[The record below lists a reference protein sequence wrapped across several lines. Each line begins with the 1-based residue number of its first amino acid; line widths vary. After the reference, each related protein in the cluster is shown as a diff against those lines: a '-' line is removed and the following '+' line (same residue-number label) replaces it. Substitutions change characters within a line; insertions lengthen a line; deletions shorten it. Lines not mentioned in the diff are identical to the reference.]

1 MEKGNGLEENMELA
15 VKDHLRALE
24 HEESWMEELAMM
36 IIEFTGCDTAIAAG
50 RAVDLCEDRRFGRA
64 VSAMTQGFL
73 RVCHELEEGKNMSG
87 NQRETMRQLLKGML
101 ERLMP
106 FFP

>member
-1 MEKGNGLEENMELA
+1 MDSNIELG
-15 VKDHLRALE
+15 VRDHLHALDR
-24 HEESWMEELAMM
+24 EEPWMEELALM

-73 RVCHELEEGKNMSG
+73 RICRELEDGKSMSE
-87 NQRETMRQLLKGML
+87 NQKETMRQLMKGML
-101 ERLMP
+101 EKLMP
-106 FFP
+106 LCPERSL

>member
-1 MEKGNGLEENMELA
+1 MDRNNELG
-15 VKDHLRALE
+15 VKDHLHALE
-24 HEESWMEELAMM
+24 REETWMEELALM
-36 IIEFTGCDTAIAAG
+36 IIEFTGCDTAIATG

-73 RVCHELEEGKNMSG
+73 RICRELEDGKSMSE
-87 NQRETMRQLLKGML
+87 NQKETMRQLMKGML

-106 FFP
+106 LFP

>member
-1 MEKGNGLEENMELA
+1 MDRKNELE

-24 HEESWMEELAMM
+24 HEEPWMEELTGM
-36 IIEFTGCDTAIAAG
+36 IIEFTGADTAIAAG

-73 RVCHELEEGKNMSG
+73 RICRELEDGKSMSE
-87 NQRETMRQLLKGML
+87 NQKETMKQLMKGML

-106 FFP
+106 LFPERSL

>member
-1 MEKGNGLEENMELA
+1 MERNNELG
-15 VKDHLRALE
+15 VRDHLLALE
-24 HEESWMEELAMM
+24 REEPWMEELAMM

-73 RVCHELEEGKNMSG
+73 LICRELENDKCMSG
-87 NQRETMRQLLKGML
+87 NQKETMRQLTKGML

-106 FFP
+106 LFPERTL

>member
-1 MEKGNGLEENMELA
+1 MDRNKELD
-15 VKDHLRALE
+15 VMDHLRALE
-24 HEESWMEELAMM
+24 HEEPWMEELTLM

-73 RVCHELEEGKNMSG
+73 RVCREMEDGKNMSE
-87 NQRETMRQLLKGML
+87 NQKETMRWLLKGML

-106 FFP
+106 LFPQPSL